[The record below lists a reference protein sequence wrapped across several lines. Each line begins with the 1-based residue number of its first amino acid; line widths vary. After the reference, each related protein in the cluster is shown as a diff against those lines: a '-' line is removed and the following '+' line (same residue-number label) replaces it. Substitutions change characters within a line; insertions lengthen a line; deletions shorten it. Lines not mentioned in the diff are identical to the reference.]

1 NLNVELS
8 WSPFEYVNGAWGNAN
23 AEEYLTLLEW
33 QLQFDNFFIA
43 ADSSQD
49 SLDEAEGKTIWAQL
63 YYAAL
68 YQGVTAVAEIGD
80 DLIWTASV
88 DIPETNF
95 APAWPTTTFTGV
107 GYVAFNFTDAIIDA
121 ATAKMANTSTSFW
134 KQLKYAYSN
143 SVSDAYKFQFSKYYN
158 SSVFQK
164 TTNAMIG
171 LTMVVLVVGVTLFAI
186 GFFTDDSSMLTV
198 GVYILN
204 VVALVAVTV
213 YALNMFYTMYKVV
226 HALVSVSAQ
235 LASQLAGKVSKFAAV
250 GKLGLVLG
258 LVGAWAMFVIQAF
271 TTGFKNNFELHS
283 ALAYAIAA
291 TIVVLIFFI
300 LDKTIIGTIIV
311 LLILIIDAILA
322 LFGESGIQAW
332 LTETIASWLYDA
344 DYVISNFDS
353 SDRLDMD
360 ITDLSLADT
369 DGGFTSLNG
378 LYYTMDV
385 TNTLKYYS
393 ESSVSEARRTSVEYS
408 LQPDD
413 SDQHSGLSNNGM
425 RDDWDS
431 IGGRKVQFSSTVA
444 NAASVPLSA
453 AGTGINKDLE
463 GAIYL
468 AEAYSIPY
476 EGCWLAFGFE
486 VDCTWYYVK
495 GTNPIS
501 LGEYQVFDV
510 LPPTLSEFYDLDRW
524 NVGGAISFP
533 HQLDN
538 DGDGLLSIEDGGADP

>member
-1 NLNVELS
+1 
-8 WSPFEYVNGAWGNAN
+8 
-23 AEEYLTLLEW
+23 
-33 QLQFDNFFIA
+33 
-43 ADSSQD
+43 
-49 SLDEAEGKTIWAQL
+49 
-63 YYAAL
+63 
-68 YQGVTAVAEIGD
+68 
-80 DLIWTASV
+80 
-88 DIPETNF
+88 
-95 APAWPTTTFTGV
+95 FTGV

-134 KQLKYAYSN
+134 KQLKYAYSS

-164 TTNAMIG
+164 TTNVMIG

-213 YALNMFYTMYKVV
+213 YALNMFYTIYKNVQ
-226 HALVSVSAQ
+226 ALFSGAMQVAATT
-235 LASQLAGKVSKFAAV
+235 ASKVSKFAAV

-271 TTGFKNNFELHS
+271 SSGFKNDFELHS
-283 ALAYAIAA
+283 AIAFAIAA

-300 LDKTIIGTIIV
+300 LDKTIVGTIIV

-322 LFGESGIQAW
+322 LFGENGIQAW
-332 LTETIASWLYDA
+332 LTETIAGWLYDA
-344 DYVISNFDS
+344 DYIISNFDS
-353 SDRLDMD
+353 SDRIDMN
-360 ITDLSLADT
+360 ITNLALSDA

-385 TNTLKYYS
+385 INTLKYYS

-413 SDQHSGLSNNGM
+413 SDQHSGLSNNEM
-425 RDDWDS
+425 RDDWVS
-431 IGGRKVQFSSTVA
+431 IGSRKIRFSDTVA
-444 NAASVPLSA
+444 NATSVPLGFS
-453 AGTGINKDLE
+453 GTGINQNLE

-476 EGCWLAFGFE
+476 EG
-486 VDCTWYYVK
+486 
-495 GTNPIS
+495 
-501 LGEYQVFDV
+501 
-510 LPPTLSEFYDLDRW
+510 
-524 NVGGAISFP
+524 
-533 HQLDN
+533 
-538 DGDGLLSIEDGGADP
+538 